1 MNKLTCIAAAAFVSL
16 PIAAR
21 SQSAVSLP
29 SAPSDQGADL
39 IIDRAV
45 AAYARLNSMRAE
57 FRQTLTNPLTGTTQ
71 TTSGVILRKKP
82 NLLNIKFE
90 SGDRVAAD
98 GSTLWVYLPSS
109 VPGQVVRMPYTGS
122 NASAVDP
129 ADQFLNFPRTR
140 FNVTFSG
147 AATVGGRATHA
158 VTLVPK
164 RANAAFTSA
173 KVWIDDS
180 DSSIRQ
186 FDVESASGL
195 KRHVV
200 ITSFTANPE
209 LNRSSFRFS
218 VPKGAKIVD
227 QSALAGAVY

>member
-1 MNKLTCIAAAAFVSL
+1 ML
-16 PIAAR
+16 PITAR
-21 SQSAVSLP
+21 AQSAD
-29 SAPSDQGADL
+29 A

-57 FRQTLTNPLTGTTQ
+57 FRQTLTNPLTGNSQ
-71 TTSGVILRKKP
+71 TTTGVILRKKP
-82 NLLNIKFE
+82 NLLSISFD

-109 VPGQVVRMPYTGS
+109 VPGQVMRMPYTGS

-129 ADQFLNFPRTR
+129 AEQFLNAPRTR
-140 FNVTFSG
+140 FNVTSSG
-147 AATVGGRATHA
+147 TATVGGRATHA

-164 RANAAFTSA
+164 RANAGFTSA
-173 KVWIDDS
+173 KVWIDDN

-186 FDVESASGL
+186 FDVETANGL

-200 ITSFTANPE
+200 ITSFTPNPDLSRAN
-209 LNRSSFRFS
+209 FRFA
-218 VPKGAKIVD
+218 VPKGAKILD
-227 QSALAGAVY
+227 QAAGTAF

>member
-1 MNKLTCIAAAAFVSL
+1 MKKLIPLTAFAFAVI
-16 PIAAR
+16 PISAR
-21 SQSAVSLP
+21 AQN
-29 SAPSDQGADL
+29 ADA

-57 FRQTLTNPLTGTTQ
+57 FKQTLTNPLTGNSQ

-82 NLLNIKFE
+82 NLLSITFE

-98 GSTLWVYLPSS
+98 GSTLWVFLPSS
-109 VPGQVVRMPYTGS
+109 VPGQVMRMPYTGS
-122 NASAVDP
+122 NASTVDP
-129 ADQFLNFPRTR
+129 AEQFLNAPRTR
-140 FNVTFSG
+140 FTVTSSGTANVS
-147 AATVGGRATHA
+147 GRATHA

-164 RANAAFTSA
+164 RANAGFTSA
-173 KVWIDDS
+173 KVWIDDA

-186 FDVESASGL
+186 FDVESANGL

-200 ITSFTANPE
+200 ITSFTPNPE
-209 LNRSSFRFS
+209 LSKSTFRFA

-227 QSALAGAVY
+227 QSQMSGVAY